1 MSAKETLG
9 IKLQP
14 RDFALLRGLFE
25 SRVMTLPH
33 ISALYFEAKREMAK
47 KRVQKLKADGVI
59 RERPRRRISD
69 PSVLHLTWKGY
80 VSLRNEGHVDDDSRL
95 SPKTFTRR
103 MRVSPLTLA
112 HEIAIG
118 DVMAACTVALRGND
132 RFELLEFSVWPRRY
146 SFSVDRDYR
155 RVPVQPDGYIRLL
168 EKNGEDA
175 PEYHFFLELDKGTET
190 IERLAEKCVNYRE
203 YDRSGGYAEFCGGKR
218 EDRKSRPFRV
228 LVVCKSEQRR
238 NNLAERLLQYHPPF
252 STMILI
258 TTLSESV
265 GDPLGKIWMTPAAY
279 KEPVPAAAPHLG
291 FANRPTG
298 RGDIS
303 HPRDA
308 KTFCA
313 LLPNV

>member
-1 MSAKETLG
+1 
-9 IKLQP
+9 
-14 RDFALLRGLFE
+14 
-25 SRVMTLPH
+25 
-33 ISALYFEAKREMAK
+33 
-47 KRVQKLKADGVI
+47 
-59 RERPRRRISD
+59 
-69 PSVLHLTWKGY
+69 
-80 VSLRNEGHVDDDSRL
+80 
-95 SPKTFTRR
+95 
-103 MRVSPLTLA
+103 
-112 HEIAIG
+112 
-118 DVMAACTVALRGND
+118 
-132 RFELLEFSVWPRRY
+132 
-146 SFSVDRDYR
+146 
-155 RVPVQPDGYIRLL
+155 
-168 EKNGEDA
+168 
-175 PEYHFFLELDKGTET
+175 
-190 IERLAEKCVNYRE
+190 
-203 YDRSGGYAEFCGGKR
+203 
-218 EDRKSRPFRV
+218 DRKSRPFRV